1 MIMSNLGGGRENCEN
16 DPQKGSSTAH
26 RASQSGQEGA
36 AIDAEGRV
44 SHFDRLV
51 KDQNEA
57 AAFEHGRR
65 AVDKS

>member
-1 MIMSNLGGGRENCEN
+1 MIMSNLGGGRKNYEN

-26 RASQSGQEGA
+26 RASKSGQESA
-36 AIDAEGRV
+36 AINAEGRV

-57 AAFEHGRR
+57 AAFEHRRR